1 MDAEIK
7 DGKLKWTLVIS
18 LLVRQVRSLFSS
30 STYVWPLQLWMPGH
44 QKCNSSRDMTK
55 VPLNFFFF
63 FVMLPGLQGLSSPP
77 RTEYGPVAMKVPS
90 PNLWTTREFL
100 PLNFKLCWKVKLL
113 VIQLCLTLYDPMDCS
128 PKGSSVHCPWASPG
142 KNIGV
147 GCHFLSQW
155 LGAGA
160 TSGQTQWWIQ
170 MVVTYSPTAR
180 DLSGVI
186 SGEAAFFS
194 WGQLS

>member
-1 MDAEIK
+1 MWGVCAPALHTYGLCSFGCLDTKNVTVLETWQK
-7 DGKLKWTLVIS
+7 SHWT
-18 LLVRQVRSLFSS
+18 FS
-30 STYVWPLQLWMPGH
+30 
-44 QKCNSSRDMTK
+44 
-55 VPLNFFFF
+55 FF

-128 PKGSSVHCPWASPG
+128 PQGSSVHCPWASPG

-170 MVVTYSPTAR
+170 MVVTYAPTAR